1 MKLLKIENFGKLIL
15 KDVHRYRIGGAV
27 ETNSHYVVKLFHPG
41 EKSFPVYLE
50 RQSEMVY
57 NPKKNLNYIGYK
69 MWFEKQDR
77 NIVESLYWEST
88 QFKTPDDFLSALNVL
103 IM

>member
-1 MKLLKIENFGKLIL
+1 MKLLKIENFGKLFRM
-15 KDVHRYRIGGAV
+15 DVHRYRIGGAV

-50 RQSEMVY
+50 RQY
-57 NPKKNLNYIGYK
+57 QITTNPKTLQPDISYK
-69 MWFEKQDR
+69 MWYEKKET
-77 NIVESLYWEST
+77 NKIESLYFSSEHF
-88 QFKTPDDFLSALNVL
+88 QTPYTFLKALNLL